1 MQNLSS
7 LFNPQSVAVIGASQ
21 DPTKLG
27 YRIVYNIINSGYQG
41 KLFPVNPKT
50 NILLDKPCF
59 TDISQLPDNLDL
71 ALIVIPA
78 KFVYESLEK
87 LGVKKLKFAVIISSG
102 FAEIGNETEEKR
114 LVELS
119 KKYGFRILGP
129 NVFGI
134 FSQSASLNAT
144 FGPTEIKHGSIGII
158 TQSGA
163 IGISMVGKTQA
174 ENIGLS
180 SIISVGNKSDIDE
193 TELLEYLGQDPKT
206 KAILMYIEG
215 VSSGPKFV
223 KALKAATG
231 QKPVVIIKSG
241 KSIKGAQA
249 ISSHTGS
256 LAGSDEVFE
265 DVIRQCGAIRAEGIT
280 QALDWVTFL
289 AKTTKPRGKNT
300 VILTNGGGLGVMA
313 ADSCEKYGI
322 QLYDDIKVLE
332 SAFSNLIPDF
342 GSFKNPI
349 DLTGQAKGSDYR
361 TALDTCLTNPHID
374 SVLCLACETGVFDVD
389 DFCAACEYGWKI
401 FKTKKPIS
409 FSLFGGQK
417 AEDSVIKLRQ
427 IGVPINSDVEKSV
440 SLLASLYWSIENP
453 ADKNELNTGFD
464 FDEAKIKQII
474 AEAKSEKRLFL
485 GISECREIANALN
498 IAVPKSQLAKTE
510 DQAVEIG
517 LQIGFPLVL
526 KVVSP
531 DILHKSDAGGVIVN
545 INSPAEIISG
555 YKQILENCQ
564 NHVPGAQILGVE
576 VNEMVKLDTEI
587 IVGAKTDPSIGPI
600 VMAGMGGIYV
610 EVFKDVSFRS
620 YPTTISELTLM
631 ISQLKVSQILS
642 GTRGEKSRDIS
653 AVVRTLD
660 KIGSLLLK
668 IPEISEIEINPLIVL
683 EDGKGIKAL
692 DIRIL
697 LA

>member
-1 MQNLSS
+1 MQNLGA
-7 LFNPQSVAVIGASQ
+7 LFNPQTIAVIGASQ

-50 NILLDKPCF
+50 NIILDKACF
-59 TDISQLPDNLDL
+59 TDISQLPDDLDV

-114 LVELS
+114 LVEFS

-134 FSQSASLNAT
+134 FSQNASLNAT

-180 SIISVGNKSDIDE
+180 AIISVGNKSDIDE
-193 TELLEYLGQDPKT
+193 TELLQYLGQDPQT

-215 VSSGPKFV
+215 VSSGSKFV
-223 KALKAATG
+223 EALKFATG

-241 KSIKGAQA
+241 KSVKGAQA

-256 LAGSDEVFE
+256 LAGSDQVFE

-289 AKTTKPRGKNT
+289 SKTAKPQGKNT
-300 VILTNGGGLGVMA
+300 LIITNGGGLGVMA
-313 ADSCEKYGI
+313 ADACEKYAI
-322 QLYDDIKVLE
+322 QLYDDIQVLE
-332 SAFSNLIPDF
+332 SAFSKLIPNF
-342 GSFKNPI
+342 GSYKNPV
-349 DLTGQAKGSDYR
+349 DLTGQAKGSDYQ
-361 TALDTCLTNPHID
+361 TALDVCLGNQHID

-417 AEDSVIKLRQ
+417 AEDSVIRLRQ

-440 SLLASLYWSIENP
+440 SLLGSLYSSLGKTTDSTSNP
-453 ADKNELNTGFD
+453 AFD
-464 FDEAKIKQII
+464 FDESKVKQII
-474 AEAKSEKRLFL
+474 DKAKSENRTFL
-485 GISECREIANALN
+485 VAAECREIADILQ
-498 IAVPKSQLAKTE
+498 ITVPKSQVAKTCDE
-510 DQAVEIG
+510 AKMIAS
-517 LQIGFPLVL
+517 QIGYPLVL

-545 INSPAEIISG
+545 ITNEAEIIAG
-555 YKQILENCQ
+555 FGNILKNCQ
-564 NHVPGAQILGVE
+564 SHVPGAQILGIE
-576 VNEMVKLDTEI
+576 VAEMVKLDTEI

-600 VMAGMGGIYV
+600 VMVGMGGIYV

-620 YPTTISELTLM
+620 YPTTTSELMAMISE
-631 ISQLKVSQILS
+631 LKVSQILS
-642 GTRGEKSRDIS
+642 GIRGEKSRDIS
-653 AVVRTLD
+653 AVARTLD
-660 KIGSLLLK
+660 KIGKLLLK

-683 EDGKGIKAL
+683 EDAKGIKAL